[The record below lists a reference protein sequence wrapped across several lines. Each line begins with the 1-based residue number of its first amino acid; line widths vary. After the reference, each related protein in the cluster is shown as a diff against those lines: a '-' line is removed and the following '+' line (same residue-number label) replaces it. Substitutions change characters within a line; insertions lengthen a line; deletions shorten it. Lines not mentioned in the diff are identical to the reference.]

1 MNAKSVPANI
11 QQLHRRGQLSDEEYQ
26 LISLALKIKACRL
39 RTDTVEMTKE
49 KNTMRFE
56 ITLVKDVK

>member
-1 MNAKSVPANI
+1 MDAKIVPANI
-11 QQLHRRGQLSDEEYQ
+11 QQLHRRGQLSDDEYQ
-26 LISLALKIKACRL
+26 LIALAIKIKACRL
-39 RTDTVEMTKE
+39 RTDTIENSRE